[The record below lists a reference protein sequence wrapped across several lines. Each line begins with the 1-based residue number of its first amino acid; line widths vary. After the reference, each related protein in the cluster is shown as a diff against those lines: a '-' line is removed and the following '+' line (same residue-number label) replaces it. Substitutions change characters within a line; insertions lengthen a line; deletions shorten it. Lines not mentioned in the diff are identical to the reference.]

1 MNDSCRIEVLHAAE
15 DLVDQELDVVVRQFL
30 SLDNVVQVGPHQR
43 ADQVH
48 VSEVVQRRAGGEHV
62 QQVDDLK
69 IENKNR
75 VGIQTTGH
83 SDTGNTIKHPIIISV
98 LYVFCEYP

>member
-1 MNDSCRIEVLHAAE
+1 MDVLHAAE
-15 DLVDQELDVVVRQFL
+15 DLVDQELDVVVRQLL
-30 SLDNVVQVGPHQR
+30 SLDNVVEVGPHQR

-69 IENKNR
+69 IENKNI
-75 VGIQTTGH
+75 VGIKYRRIGVPTQG
-83 SDTGNTIKHPIIISV
+83 SSSRRISK
-98 LYVFCEYP
+98 F

>member
-1 MNDSCRIEVLHAAE
+1 MDVLHAAE
-15 DLVDQELDVVVRQFL
+15 DLVDQELDVVVRQLL

-62 QQVDDLK
+62 QKVDDLK
-69 IENKNR
+69 IENKNI
-75 VGIQTTGH
+75 VGIKYRRIGSQLDVRPRGEYQS
-83 SDTGNTIKHPIIISV
+83 SDVSTVP
-98 LYVFCEYP
+98 